1 MKKCILICGLML
13 LAMLPMSVQA
23 ASMAVKSLEYNATI
37 NVKDLGNGEL
47 LINYNNAT
55 MNMNMLGENAT
66 VLYDQQLHVWKNGTF
81 IIQMTG
87 RGNLTNTTTAGF
99 F

>member
-1 MKKCILICGLML
+1 MKKWILIYVLML

-23 ASMAVKSLEYNATI
+23 DSMAIKSLEYNATI

-55 MNMNMLGENAT
+55 MNMNVLGENVT
-66 VLYDQQLHVWKNGTF
+66 VLYDQQMHFWKNGTF

-87 RGNLTNTTTAGF
+87 RGNLTNTTTADF